1 MALKQYTVVGEGF
14 EIRFSL
20 TAGILRA
27 QVEGP
32 HDSFA
37 ISLAYW
43 TMVAEERRR
52 HDVRCV
58 LVIENLA
65 ERGNPEEILT
75 LFEEF
80 AGLGFEGSKVAFVD
94 CHNEQRSAHEHIAIM
109 AREHGILAAVFGEEN
124 AAEIW
129 LRHGEE

>member
-1 MALKQYTVVGEGF
+1 MASKQYTVVGEGF

-32 HDSFA
+32 HDSFD

-43 TMVAEERRR
+43 KAISEERRR
-52 HDVRCV
+52 CGARRV
-58 LVIENLA
+58 LVIENLV
-65 ERGNPEEILT
+65 EDGNPEET
-75 LFEEF
+75 LALFGELVE
-80 AGLGFEGSKVAFVD
+80 LGFDGCKVAFVD
-94 CHNEQRSAHEHIAIM
+94 LGSEPRSVHEHVAIL
-109 AREHGILAAVFGEEN
+109 AREHGILAGVFGQEN
-124 AAEIW
+124 EAEIW